1 METITNAH
9 QVAIVKE
16 FVQLLED
23 YVGRKQSRITM
34 LDCMYEFHTPG
45 KAPPAFHQDMCTQSL
60 GMNINLGDMI
70 KGTQFLKYPGIS
82 LSAMPTLAKTKAFL
96 EDKWEMTEQKDPP
109 PLWGT

>member
-1 METITNAH
+1 M
-9 QVAIVKE
+9 
-16 FVQLLED
+16 ED

-60 GMNINLGDMI
+60 GMIINLGDTI